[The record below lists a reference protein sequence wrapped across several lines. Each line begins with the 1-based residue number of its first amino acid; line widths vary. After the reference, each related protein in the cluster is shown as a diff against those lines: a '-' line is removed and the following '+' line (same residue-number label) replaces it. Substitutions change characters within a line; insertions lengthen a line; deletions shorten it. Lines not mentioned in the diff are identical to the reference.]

1 METQLEHDVR
11 HIKAIEET
19 DDSFIIEFGK
29 SKPGEEEVSEEMEDS
44 MEMDEEKKKNEIFGT
59 RESSKG
65 PHQSRDITT
74 RMKTIAESELL
85 SHPRNPSSGP
95 SVMRSF
101 LMMRMPWIQV
111 LSSPDELRS

>member
-44 MEMDEEKKKNEIFGT
+44 MEMDEEKEERGT
-59 RESSKG
+59 R
-65 PHQSRDITT
+65 R
-74 RMKTIAESELL
+74 A
-85 SHPRNPSSGP
+85 
-95 SVMRSF
+95 
-101 LMMRMPWIQV
+101 V
-111 LSSPDELRS
+111 LRL

>member
-44 MEMDEEKKKNEIFGT
+44 MEMDEEKEERNFWD
-59 RESSKG
+59 KG
-65 PHQSRDITT
+65 VVKDPHQSRDITT